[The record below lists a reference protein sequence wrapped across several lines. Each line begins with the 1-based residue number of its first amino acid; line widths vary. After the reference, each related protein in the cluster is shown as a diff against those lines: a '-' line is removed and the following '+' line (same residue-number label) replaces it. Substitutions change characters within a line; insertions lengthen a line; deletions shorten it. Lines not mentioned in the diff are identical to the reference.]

1 MPAAHLLL
9 YSPVLVLGPGVG
21 DPCPRPRVKVCSSM
35 LPPTGE
41 ILSLLKLAHTVWKR
55 WLHLQMYRCL
65 HKAARIMKN
74 QGNVTQPKEHGKLAI
89 TDPQKMEIHRL
100 SNK

>member
-1 MPAAHLLL
+1 
-9 YSPVLVLGPGVG
+9 
-21 DPCPRPRVKVCSSM
+21 
-35 LPPTGE
+35 
-41 ILSLLKLAHTVWKR
+41 
-55 WLHLQMYRCL
+55 MYRCL